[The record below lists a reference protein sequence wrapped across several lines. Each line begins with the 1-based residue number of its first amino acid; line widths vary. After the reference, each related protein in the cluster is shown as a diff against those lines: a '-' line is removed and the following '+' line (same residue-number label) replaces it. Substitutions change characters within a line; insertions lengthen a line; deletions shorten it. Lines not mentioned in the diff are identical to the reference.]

1 LGWKEKRKNLNIWL
15 NGREF
20 VDLNAKGVLGLRILE
35 SKTLVSLLSGGGSW
49 GPKMGFGKGL

>member
-35 SKTLVSLLSGGGSW
+35 IKTLVSLLSGGGSW